1 MKQIKIIYSKQD
13 QALLDNIEL
22 LLRHYEHSE
31 EEIGIP
37 SLIRQVT
44 SKGIEVKQ
52 GERLSP
58 VYDELLSLQADVL
71 SKMIPVSVEV
81 VDVYW
86 ENEI

>member
-1 MKQIKIIYSKQD
+1 MKQIKLIYSKQD
-13 QALLDNIEL
+13 QTLLDNIESL
-22 LLRHYEHSE
+22 LSHYEHSNE
-31 EEIGIP
+31 GIPIP

-58 VYDELLSLQADVL
+58 VYDELLSLQAETL

-81 VDVYW
+81 VDV
-86 ENEI
+86 